1 MRRTACRADGRRLR
15 TVLVTALLPVIGLA
29 FVGCGEKPQVASK
42 SERKADAKGYSGAN
56 PVHTVP
62 GWKAGDE
69 ASWQQQLKQ
78 RAQSQNE
85 HVRVG
90 PQKSGT

>member
-1 MRRTACRADGRRLR
+1 MKRSI
-15 TVLVTALLPVIGLA
+15 ALLA
-29 FVGCGEKPQVASK
+29 FVAAACMGMSACGEKEQVAAAK
-42 SERKADAKGYSGAN
+42 GERRVDAKGYSGAAAEY
-56 PVHTVP
+56 TEP

-78 RAQSQNE
+78 RAQAQNE

-90 PQKSGT
+90 ARKSGS